1 MASGDFMPLSN
12 GGVYVFYSGAKKC
25 RPVSWVFPKIGGTPK
40 QMVYHGN
47 PIKMDDL
54 GGYPPGFGNI
64 HLWIPR
70 LNLDYFPGAFRS
82 QR

>member
-40 QMVYHGN
+40 QMVYNGKPYQN
-47 PIKMDDL
+47 
-54 GGYPPGFGNI
+54 G
-64 HLWIPR
+64 
-70 LNLDYFPGAFRS
+70 
-82 QR
+82 